1 MASQKVIN
9 IVDFQTDFK
18 NYLDKYFKTPII
30 TESKETN
37 IPEIYENLNKL
48 LANLVCVK
56 EMYCVKHAEVIELS
70 RKLYDTMKL
79 NEDAKPSQTI
89 EKQVQ
94 AKTKQSLVIGK
105 NKTENDE
112 KDENNENDESE
123 NDESENESN
132 DEISEV
138 STKETKP
145 EEVKKVDKKETKTEE
160 VKKAD
165 KKETKTEEVK
175 KADKKETKEV
185 KSEEEAE
192 ERLFTGYGLFSMI
205 LPSTLDISYPN
216 KIRSY
221 GEEKEE
227 VVIKKG
233 VMIRGTLDASVLGN
247 KSNSLVHIIMKDYSN
262 MHSCDFVS
270 HYQFIT
276 DHWLFHRGFSVGISD
291 CMAIP
296 FNTPIEKRAKK
307 LNKKQLR
314 KIKQIICCCICWEV

>member
-9 IVDFQTDFK
+9 IIDFQTDFK

-79 NEDAKPSQTI
+79 NEDAKPSLNI
-89 EKQVQ
+89 EKPVQ

-105 NKTENDE
+105 NKTD
-112 KDENNENDESE
+112 DE

-145 EEVKKVDKKETKTEE
+145 EEVKK
-160 VKKAD
+160 AD

-175 KADKKETKEV
+175 KADKKE
-185 KSEEEAE
+185 
-192 ERLFTGYGLFSMI
+192 
-205 LPSTLDISYPN
+205 
-216 KIRSY
+216 
-221 GEEKEE
+221 
-227 VVIKKG
+227 
-233 VMIRGTLDASVLGN
+233 
-247 KSNSLVHIIMKDYSN
+247 
-262 MHSCDFVS
+262 
-270 HYQFIT
+270 
-276 DHWLFHRGFSVGISD
+276 
-291 CMAIP
+291 
-296 FNTPIEKRAKK
+296 
-307 LNKKQLR
+307 
-314 KIKQIICCCICWEV
+314 